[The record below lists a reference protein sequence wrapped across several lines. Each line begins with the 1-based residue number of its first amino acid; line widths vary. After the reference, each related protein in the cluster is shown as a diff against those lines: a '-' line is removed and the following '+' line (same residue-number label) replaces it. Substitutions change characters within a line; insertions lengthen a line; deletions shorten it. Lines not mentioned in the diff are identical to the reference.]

1 MDPER
6 WRQIE
11 ALYHAVRERPDDR
24 DALLSDAEPDVRRD
38 VEELL
43 AHGDSAGLLATSGTD
58 GAPSV
63 AGVVPA
69 VAVGTRLGP
78 YVVLSL
84 LGKGGMGEVF
94 RARDSRLDRDVAI
107 KTLPREYA
115 SEATWLARFHREA
128 RMLAALNHPNIA
140 AIHGLEES
148 NGLHY
153 LVMELVEGATLAD
166 MLAGSGRPGPGTERA
181 PGSGRPR
188 RSDRRTRGLPVDDAL
203 RIAKQIADALEAA
216 HAKGI
221 THRDIKPANVKMTP
235 EGHVKV
241 LDFGLAKA
249 LRAEPEGDRSQWVT
263 MSLGTRPGTMLGTP
277 AYMSPEQARGQAVDL
292 RADIWAFGCLLYELL
307 TGARAFDGETVPDV
321 IGAVLTGTP
330 DWSALPTATPE
341 RVRALLRQCLE
352 KDPDRRLASIGGARS
367 VVETVLAGHRGVRR
381 RTLVAAAA
389 AALAVAIGLPLAL
402 DIGGVRGRLA
412 GMFAGPTIR
421 SIAVL
426 PLRNAVGDP
435 AQEYFADGMTESLIG
450 SLAKIGSIKVIA
462 RTSVM
467 HFKKSDAALPDI
479 ARQLGVDAIVE
490 GSAARAGDQVR
501 IVASLVN
508 PATQATLWSD
518 EYVQPAADVLILQSR
533 IARAIAQQIGVR
545 LTPAEQ
551 RRLADVRRVDPEAH
565 DQYIQGM
572 SHLTRLTPPELD
584 TAMKYFELA
593 RDKEPALGWA
603 GISAVWSARY
613 SFGLLPASE
622 AGPLEKAAALEAV
635 KRDDSLPQAHLVL
648 AVSTMRVD
656 WNWEG
661 ARNEFERALDLD
673 PNDAETNAQYAR
685 FEAIMGHAARAVDL
699 GAKAAELDPLRPAF
713 QGMQGLNLVNAGRYR
728 EAIPLLRRVQQQLPG
743 LVGNVLA
750 MALYGTG
757 EREGAYQQLRS
768 LFDARGDAE
777 MVQAFERGFADG
789 GYRSALR
796 AGADVLAARTPHAPS
811 DPGLIVQMY
820 AESGDPSHALDWLES
835 MLAARN
841 ADLPGLTT
849 AADLIDLRG
858 DSRFQAIRERM
869 GLPPI

>member
-1 MDPER
+1 M
-6 WRQIE
+6 
-11 ALYHAVRERPDDR
+11 AL
-24 DALLSDAEPDVRRD
+24 
-38 VEELL
+38 
-43 AHGDSAGLLATSGTD
+43 
-58 GAPSV
+58 
-63 AGVVPA
+63 
-69 VAVGTRLGP
+69 AVGTRIGP
-78 YVVLSL
+78 YEVAALIGV
-84 LGKGGMGEVF
+84 GGMGEVY
-94 RARDSRLDRDVAI
+94 RAHDTQLGRDVAI
-107 KTLPREYA
+107 KILPGAFTSDPDR
-115 SEATWLARFHREA
+115 LARFEREA
-128 RMLAALNHPNIA
+128 RVLAALNHPNIA
-140 AIHGLEES
+140 TIYGLEETD
-148 NGLHY
+148 GLRG
-153 LVMELVEGATLAD
+153 LVMELVAGPTLAEV
-166 MLAGSGRPGPGTERA
+166 LAGARSAPDSDQTRGPT
-181 PGSGRPR
+181 PK
-188 RSDRRTRGLPVDDAL
+188 TRGLPIADTL

-307 TGARAFDGETVPDV
+307 TGAPRLRRRDGARRHRRRV
-321 IGAVLTGTP
+321 TGTP

-603 GISAVWSARY
+603 GISAVWSARFW
-613 SFGLLPASE
+613 FGLLPASE

-648 AVSTMRVD
+648 
-656 WNWEG
+656 G
-661 ARNEFERALDLD
+661 F
-673 PNDAETNAQYAR
+673 
-685 FEAIMGHAARAVDL
+685 
-699 GAKAAELDPLRPAF
+699 
-713 QGMQGLNLVNAGRYR
+713 
-728 EAIPLLRRVQQQLPG
+728 RRCG
-743 LVGNVLA
+743 WT
-750 MALYGTG
+750 GTG
-757 EREGAYQQLRS
+757 KGLGTSSNAPWISIQTTRRPTRSTRASKPSWVTRPER
-768 LFDARGDAE
+768 
-777 MVQAFERGFADG
+777 
-789 GYRSALR
+789 
-796 AGADVLAARTPHAPS
+796 
-811 DPGLIVQMY
+811 
-820 AESGDPSHALDWLES
+820 
-835 MLAARN
+835 
-841 ADLPGLTT
+841 
-849 AADLIDLRG
+849 
-858 DSRFQAIRERM
+858 
-869 GLPPI
+869 